1 MDIEEIKSAVDSAV
15 TPVMSA
21 FEEFKATNDQRL
33 AELESKGSSDPLV
46 EEKLT
51 RIEKTLSNY
60 ETLGQKLA
68 LAEQQAKAAREA
80 VDRFEVAMARLPAS
94 AKSENNGERKVRF
107 NSWLRAAIRSGVAGS
122 YNLSV
127 EEQKLLSD
135 VAEESKALNVSN
147 DTAGGYLAPVEY
159 VREMI
164 RLVTELSPVR
174 SLVSVRSTA
183 AKSIMMPKKLGQFSA
198 QWVAELGTKS
208 ETTGYSFGLEEIP
221 NHEMYALVDI
231 SNQMLEDSVFDME
244 AELRNDASEQF
255 AVAEGI
261 ALLSGNGVGKPE
273 GILSNS
279 SVAHVHSGDAN
290 TITAD
295 SLMTLFYAIKA
306 AYARNATWG
315 MNRSTV
321 AVIRKLKDGDG
332 TYIWQPGLQLGQPN
346 TILGASYV
354 ELPDMPSVSAGT
366 YPVLWG
372 DWRRAY
378 TLVDR
383 ISMEFLRDPYTQA
396 TAGNVRFIFRKRLG
410 GQVTNAEAIQK
421 LYIAV

>member
-21 FEEFKATNDQRL
+21 FEEFKQTNDARL
-33 AELESKGSSDPLV
+33 AELESKGASDPIIDD
-46 EEKLT
+46 KLSK
-51 RIEKTLSNY
+51 IEKTLSSY
-60 ETLGQKLA
+60 EGLNQKLA

-80 VDRFEVAMARLPAS
+80 VDRMEVAMARLPAS
-94 AKSENNGERKVRF
+94 AKSDTVGERKARF
-107 NSWLRAAIRSGVAGS
+107 AAWVRAAIRSGVAGS

-127 EEQKLLSD
+127 EEQKLLAD

-147 DTAGGYLAPVEY
+147 DTAGGYLAPIEY

-164 RLVTELSPVR
+164 RLVTEISPVR
-174 SLVSVRSTA
+174 SLVSVRQTS
-183 AKSIMMPKKLGQFSA
+183 AKSIQMPKKLGQFSA

-221 NHEMYALVDI
+221 THEMYALVDI

-261 ALLSGNGVGKPE
+261 ALLSGNGVGKPQ
-273 GILSNS
+273 GILSHS

-290 TITAD
+290 TITSD
-295 SLMTLFYAIKA
+295 SLFTLCYGLKA

-315 MNRSTV
+315 LNRSTV
-321 AVIRKLKDGDG
+321 AVIRKLKNGDG
-332 TYIWQPGLQLGQPN
+332 EYIWMPGLQNGQPN
-346 TILGASYV
+346 QILGASYV

-372 DWRRAY
+372 DWRRAF
-378 TLVDR
+378 TMVDR
-383 ISMEFLRDPYTQA
+383 LSMEFLRDPYTQA
-396 TAGNVRFIFRKRLG
+396 TAGNVRFIFRKRIG

-421 LYIAV
+421 LYIAA